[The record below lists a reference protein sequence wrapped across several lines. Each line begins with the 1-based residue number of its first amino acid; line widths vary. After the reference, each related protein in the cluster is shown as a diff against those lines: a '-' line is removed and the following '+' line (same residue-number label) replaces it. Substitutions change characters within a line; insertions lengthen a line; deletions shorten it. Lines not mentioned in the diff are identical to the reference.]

1 LIDGGAT
8 HHFID
13 SALVAKRGIHMMD
26 FKGFVVAVA
35 GRVFIPC
42 THNILQLC
50 LTLDN
55 YTMTDDFYVVEL
67 QDTNVMLVVQW
78 LVSIGRHTVGYKD
91 MELEF

>member
-26 FKGFVVAVA
+26 FEGFDVAVA
-35 GRVFIPC
+35 GRHVIPC
-42 THNILQLC
+42 IQKILQLC
-50 LTLDN
+50 FTLDN
-55 YTMTDDFYVVEL
+55 YTVTDDFYVVEL
-67 QDTNVMLVVQW
+67 QDTNVMLGVQW
-78 LVSIGRHTVGYKD
+78 LVSIRRHTVNYKD